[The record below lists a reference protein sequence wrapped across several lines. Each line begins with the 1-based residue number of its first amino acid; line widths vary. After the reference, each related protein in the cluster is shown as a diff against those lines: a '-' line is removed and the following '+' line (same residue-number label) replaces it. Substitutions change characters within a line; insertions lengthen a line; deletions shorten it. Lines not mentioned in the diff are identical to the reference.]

1 MSAKANL
8 LRPQVPPL
16 LKTHNAEA
24 RFKDG
29 LRFGSISLSVPG
41 GVLLTS
47 FRHPLPAVFRQR

>member
-16 LKTHNAEA
+16 LKTHKAEA
-24 RFKDG
+24 RPKDG

-41 GVLLTS
+41 VSLTS
-47 FRHPLPAVFRQR
+47 FPHLLPAVFRQR